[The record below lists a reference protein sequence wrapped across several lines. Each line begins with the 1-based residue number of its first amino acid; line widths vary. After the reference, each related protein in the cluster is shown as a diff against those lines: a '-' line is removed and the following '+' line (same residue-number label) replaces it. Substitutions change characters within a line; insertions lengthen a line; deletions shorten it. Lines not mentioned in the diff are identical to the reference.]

1 MNNIPEIDVY
11 VRFCET
17 DAAGHVNNTSYFIY
31 MEEARTKFFKAVG
44 YDKDNRG
51 EMNFVVASAQCDYLA
66 QAYAN
71 QTLTLSTRVSRI
83 GTKSY
88 TLAHE
93 IKSADTGAMIA
104 AGSAVIVCFNFQT
117 QQSEIIPPELRSIL
131 EQCLVTV

>member
-31 MEEARTKFFKAVG
+31 MEEARTKFFKAIG
-44 YDKDNRG
+44 YDRDNRG
-51 EMNFVVASAQCDYLA
+51 EMNFIVASAQCDYLA

-71 QTLTLSTRVSRI
+71 QTLTLSTRVSKI

-117 QQSEIIPPELRSIL
+117 QQSEVIPPELRSIL
-131 EQCLVTV
+131 EQCFVTV

>member
-71 QTLTLSTRVSRI
+71 QTLTLSTKVSRI

-104 AGSAVIVCFNFQT
+104 AGSAVVVCFNFQT
-117 QQSEIIPPELRSIL
+117 QQSEVIPPELRSIL

>member
-1 MNNIPEIDVY
+1 MNNIPEIDIY

>member
-71 QTLTLSTRVSRI
+71 QTLTLSTRVSKI

-93 IKSADTGAMIA
+93 IKSADTGAMVA

-117 QQSEIIPPELRSIL
+117 QQSEVIPPELRSIL

>member
-1 MNNIPEIDVY
+1 MNNIPEIDIY

-88 TLAHE
+88 T
-93 IKSADTGAMIA
+93 
-104 AGSAVIVCFNFQT
+104 
-117 QQSEIIPPELRSIL
+117 
-131 EQCLVTV
+131 

>member
-17 DAAGHVNNTSYFIY
+17 DAAGHVNNISYFIY

-51 EMNFVVASAQCDYLA
+51 EMDFVVASAQCDYLA

-71 QTLTLSTRVSRI
+71 QTLTLSTRVSKI

-104 AGSAVIVCFNFQT
+104 VGSAVVVCFNFQT
-117 QQSEIIPPELRSIL
+117 QQSEVIPPELRSTL
-131 EQCLVTV
+131 EQYLVTV